1 MVTLQSFK
9 LSLAAVALLGGCAAL
24 GGKTDIDNLG
34 DARATVVSYEA
45 ESRGAYFAHAG
56 VDAQYCA
63 EPPPDV
69 ALNRSLELAGEVSGE
84 TKGVELSAEARAA
97 LASNAVQLA
106 GRTQIVLLARE
117 LLYRTCELAL
127 NGHLNSTDV
136 KANFEKVVELVE
148 MLGTAEVADSEQ
160 RLLQTQERL
169 ENLAREDGVTID

>member
-1 MVTLQSFK
+1 MIALQFFK
-9 LSLAAVALLGGCAAL
+9 LSLAAVVLLGGCSAL

-34 DARATVVSYEA
+34 DAKVTVVSYEA

-56 VDAQYCA
+56 VDAKYCA

-69 ALNRSLELAGEVSGE
+69 ALNRSLELAGKFSGE
-84 TKGVELSAEARAA
+84 TQGVELSAEARAA

-106 GRTQIVLLARE
+106 GRTQLVLLARE

-127 NGHLNSTDV
+127 NGHLSSADV
-136 KANFEKVVELVE
+136 KTNYAKVVELVE
-148 MLGTAEVADSEQ
+148 LLGTAEVADSEQ

-169 ENLAREDGVTID
+169 ESLAREDGVTID